1 VAFRKSQMTPVAIL
15 VLLASGFAGIAFWSA
30 PLAIVLVA
38 LLVLVYASQPTSLI
52 LETAKAPLLS
62 SATAEDTPPSDNTP
76 APAYG
81 ECSADKPEI
90 AVCRSVPVA
99 ANLHDNTVLADEPFP
114 DPGLADRAC
123 EQQWFPSQQ
132 VATFKEQQAH
142 DFKTHRALRRST
154 DWTDTAMWT
163 AEDKERYE
171 NARRQLETEI
181 AAKLR
186 PDPYMIVER
195 DPSRDYDN
203 QISDQPFATIQS
215 DHLVFHTARFRTK
228 AMGTGDLVSTL
239 TTKF

>member
-1 VAFRKSQMTPVAIL
+1 M
-15 VLLASGFAGIAFWSA
+15 VLLAGGFAGIAFWSA

-38 LLVLVYASQPTSLI
+38 LLVLVYASQPTS
-52 LETAKAPLLS
+52 TTMPDAAKAAPLS
-62 SATAEDTPPSDNTP
+62 NATAATAEENSTNSADP

-81 ECSADKPEI
+81 ECSAVGPETMI
-90 AVCRSVPVA
+90 CRSVPVA

-114 DPGLADRAC
+114 NPGVADRAC

-132 VATFKEQQAH
+132 VTTFKEQQAQ

-154 DWTDTAMWT
+154 DWNDTATWT

-171 NARRQLETEI
+171 NARRKLEAEI
-181 AAKLR
+181 AGKLR

-195 DPSRDYDN
+195 DPNRDYDN
-203 QISDQPFATIQS
+203 QVSDQPFATIQS
-215 DHLVFHTARFRTK
+215 DHQVFHTARFRTK

-239 TTKF
+239 KSTF